1 MNERIGL
8 LRQGCGI
15 EREGGKQRQG
25 KEEKGNGKMRNRKG
39 KEEEQDLE
47 ALPRQRCERDK
58 EWKEERRSREWRE
71 TEKKEQDLEALPRQG
86 CAPDSRPEGPTR
98 FGPVGIHVLYT
109 MSRTP

>member
-58 EWKEERRSREWRE
+58 EWKEERRRGEWRE
-71 TEKKEQDLEALPRQG
+71 REKKEQDLEALPRQS
-86 CAPDSRPEGPTR
+86 CAPDCRPEGPTR
-98 FGPVGIHVLYT
+98 FGPVGIHV
-109 MSRTP
+109 